1 MNDPFD
7 LQAVQEALRQQ
18 GVDGWLFA
26 QFHGRDP
33 LADRVLGLAP
43 EGLQTR
49 RWYYFVPSDGEPRK
63 LVHAIEPAAL
73 DDLPGPKE
81 SYRTWGELE
90 GGLSRLLEGAGSVA
104 MQYSPMNNIPPV
116 AMVDAGTV
124 EMIQRTG
131 VEVVSAADL
140 VQQFTATLNDAEIA
154 SHRQAGKVLPE
165 VMLAAFREVR
175 RCLLAGEEIT
185 EFELQQY
192 ILQQIEAVGLTTPD
206 GPIVA
211 VNEHAADPHYA
222 PGPEGSSP
230 IRRGDWLLLD
240 MWAKEPGEGKIFA
253 DISWTAQVDD
263 TVAEER
269 VKVFEAVRG
278 GRDAALQL
286 IRDRY
291 EAGETV
297 RGYEADR
304 AAREV
309 LEAAGFG
316 QWIQHRTGHSITD
329 EIHGSG
335 ANLDDFETHDDRQ
348 LLRRTCFSIE
358 PGIYMAELG
367 FGART
372 EIDVLIP
379 SEGSPEVCGVM
390 QHEMILLLA
399 DEMPPVLAES

>member
-7 LQAVQEALRQQ
+7 LQAVQDALREQN
-18 GVDGWLFA
+18 VDGWLFA

-33 LADRVLGLAP
+33 LADRVLGLHHV
-43 EGLQTR
+43 GLQSR
-49 RWYYFVPSDGEPRK
+49 RWYYFVPTVGEPRK

-73 DDLPGPKE
+73 DDVPGPRE

-90 GGLSRLLEGAGSVA
+90 GGISKLLEGVGKVA

-116 AMVDAGTV
+116 AMVDAGTI
-124 EMIQRTG
+124 ELIKKTG
-131 VEVVSAADL
+131 VDVVSAADL
-140 VQQFTATLNDAEIA
+140 VQRFTATLNDAAIA

-175 RCLLAGEEIT
+175 RCLLAGEDLT
-185 EFELQQY
+185 EYDLQQY
-192 ILQQIEAVGLTTPD
+192 ILQQIQAVGLTTPD
-206 GPIVA
+206 DPIVA

-222 PGPEGSSP
+222 PGEEDSSP

-240 MWAKEPGEGKIFA
+240 MWAKEPGEGKVFA

-263 TVAEER
+263 TVPEER
-269 VKVFEAVRG
+269 VKVFEAVREA
-278 GRDAALQL
+278 RDAALQL

-291 EAGETV
+291 EAEEPVYGF
-297 RGYEADR
+297 EADR

-309 LEAAGFG
+309 LVAAGFG

-335 ANLDDFETHDDRQ
+335 ANLDDFETHDDRR
-348 LLRRTCFSIE
+348 LMRRTCFSIE
-358 PGIYMAELG
+358 PGIYIDEAG
-367 FGART
+367 FGARS

-379 SEGSPEVCGVM
+379 PTGPPEVCGMM
-390 QHEMILLLA
+390 QDEMILLLA
-399 DEMPPVLAES
+399 DEMPPVLVES

>member
-1 MNDPFD
+1 MNDRFD
-7 LQAVQEALRQQ
+7 LQAVQDALREQ

-49 RWYYFVPSDGEPRK
+49 RWYYFVPTNGEPRK

-73 DDLPGPKE
+73 DAVPGPKE

-90 GGLSRLLEGAGSVA
+90 GGLSKLLEGAGKVA

-124 EMIQRTG
+124 ELIHKTG

-140 VQQFTATLNDAEIA
+140 VQQFTATLDDAAIA
-154 SHRQAGKVLPE
+154 SHRQASKVLPE

-175 RCLLAGEEIT
+175 RCLLADEELT
-185 EFELQQY
+185 EYDLQEY
-192 ILQQIEAVGLTTPD
+192 ILQQIRAVGLTTPD

-222 PGPEGSSP
+222 PGAQGSSP

-263 TVAEER
+263 SVPEER
-269 VKVFEAVRG
+269 VKVFEAVLG
-278 GRDAALQL
+278 ARDAALQL

-291 EAGETV
+291 EAGEPV
-297 RGYEADR
+297 CGFEADR

-309 LEAAGFG
+309 LEASGFG

-335 ANLDDFETHDDRQ
+335 ANLDDFETHDDRR
-348 LLRRTCFSIE
+348 LMRRTCFSIE
-358 PGIYMAELG
+358 PGVYIEEAG
-367 FGART
+367 FGTRS

-379 SEGSPEVCGVM
+379 PTGPPEVCGVM
-390 QHEMILLLA
+390 QREMILLLA
-399 DEMPPVLAES
+399 DEVPPVLLES

>member
-7 LQAVQEALRQQ
+7 LQAVQEALREQEA
-18 GVDGWLFA
+18 DGWLFA

-33 LADRVLGLAP
+33 LADRVLGLDP

-49 RWYYFVPSDGEPRK
+49 RWFYFVPTDGEPRK

-73 DDLPGPKE
+73 DDVPGVKDR
-81 SYRTWGELE
+81 YRTWGELE
-90 GGLSRLLEGAGSVA
+90 GGLTRLLAGARSVA
-104 MQYSPMNNIPPV
+104 MHYSPMNNIPPV

-124 EMIQRTG
+124 ELIRRVG
-131 VEVVSAADL
+131 VEVVSGADL
-140 VQQFTATLNDAEIA
+140 VQQFTATLNAAEIT
-154 SHRQAGKVLPE
+154 SHRQAGKMLPE

-175 RCLLAGEEIT
+175 RCLMAGEEIT
-185 EFELQQY
+185 EYELQRY

-211 VNEHAADPHYA
+211 VNEHSADPHYA
-222 PGPEGSSP
+222 PGPDGSSP

-263 TVAEER
+263 KVPEER
-269 VKVFEAVRG
+269 ARVFEAVVAA
-278 GRDAALQL
+278 RDAAFQL
-286 IRDRY
+286 IRNRY
-291 EAGETV
+291 EMGEPV
-297 RGYEADR
+297 CGYEADR
-304 AAREV
+304 VAREV
-309 LEAAGFG
+309 LVAAGFG
-316 QWIQHRTGHSITD
+316 DWIQHRTGHSITD

-335 ANLDDFETHDDRQ
+335 ANLDDFETHDDRR
-348 LLRRTCFSIE
+348 LMRRTCFSIE
-358 PGIYMAELG
+358 PGVYIMESG
-367 FGART
+367 FGARS

-379 SEGSPEVCGVM
+379 PEGPPEVCGVV